1 MFNIFIKERYLS
13 EARVDRLFW
22 FKKAPGVSYKD
33 IFKYFVIY
41 QHPYRSVNKDAQPVP
56 IVLYEEVGDYIGIP
70 REWALEKIANYD
82 TGLFKDNTTL
92 GDSIYPENFV
102 FEGSLYPE
110 QKNACERVFVL
121 STCGMV
127 LYFLPPR
134 AAAKPLWEF
143 ISSQNLL
150 VRH

>member
-1 MFNIFIKERYLS
+1 M
-13 EARVDRLFW
+13 
-22 FKKAPGVSYKD
+22 
-33 IFKYFVIY
+33 
-41 QHPYRSVNKDAQPVP
+41 NKDAQPVP